1 MKNKSGTWWI
11 TIGAILQVISI
22 VIIEILYNIF
32 EPQFGHLIF
41 NLIQFVIWSPYI
53 LLILLNILPKYNKT
67 HIVKIF
73 SVVITINILIHSWYL
88 IISYYL
94 EFNDIEAFAI
104 EYPYYK
110 LELLICFFS
119 TAFLIIG
126 NYLSLKNFN
135 EKKLNNTNEIK
146 NHKSK
151 ETNIPLSCPHCK
163 SPNTNK
169 TLECEWCGNPMI

>member
-22 VIIEILYNIF
+22 VIIEILYYIS
-32 EPQFGHLIF
+32 QFGYPIF
-41 NLIQFVIWSPYI
+41 DLRQFVIWSPYL

-67 HIVKIF
+67 PIVKIF
-73 SVVITINILIHSWYL
+73 SVVITIIILIHSWYI
-88 IISYYL
+88 IISCYL
-94 EFNDIEAFAI
+94 EFNDIEAFAF
-104 EYPYYK
+104 EYPYYI

-119 TAFLIIG
+119 TAFLIKG
-126 NYLSLKNFN
+126 NYISLKNFN